1 MPLSTLGAPSI
12 RQIDFGEAEQMIKYQ
27 LICDLT
33 HEFEGWFQTSA
44 AFVAQNEAGLVT
56 CPVCD
61 SFKVRR
67 ALMTPNLASPKRR
80 RVDVDRLPAAEV
92 GHDLG
97 NQAGTITPSS
107 QAASGQTVSAHDA
120 ASKADPS
127 KLAPSQATLNEA
139 FVKLRQLQR
148 KIKTECRDVGT
159 DFATE
164 VRKMHYGDSE
174 PENIYGQS
182 SAEERESLAD
192 EGIDIV
198 TLPWLPPEH

>member
-1 MPLSTLGAPSI
+1 
-12 RQIDFGEAEQMIKYQ
+12 MIKYQ

-33 HEFEGWFQTSA
+33 HEFEGWFQTST
-44 AFVAQNEAGLVT
+44 AFDAQNQAGLVT

-61 SFKVRR
+61 SVKVRR

-80 RVDVDRLPAAEV
+80 RDDARRLPVAETS
-92 GHDLG
+92 H
-97 NQAGTITPSS
+97 QAETKAPSS
-107 QAASGQTVSAHDA
+107 QTASGQTASAHVA
-120 ASKADPS
+120 ASKSAS
-127 KLAPSQATLNEA
+127 LQAVPSQATLGEA
-139 FVKLRQLQR
+139 IAQLRQLQR
-148 KIKTECRDVGT
+148 KVKSECRDVGT
-159 DFATE
+159 EFATE

-174 PENIYGQS
+174 PESVYGQS

>member
-1 MPLSTLGAPSI
+1 
-12 RQIDFGEAEQMIKYQ
+12 MIKYQ

-33 HEFEGWFQTSA
+33 HEFEGWFQTGA
-44 AFVAQNEAGLVT
+44 AFDAQNQAGLVT

-61 SFKVRR
+61 SVKVRR

-80 RVDVDRLPAAEV
+80 RDDVRRLPMAET
-92 GHDLG
+92 GHQAHH
-97 NQAGTITPSS
+97 QAGTIAPSS
-107 QAASGQTVSAHDA
+107 QTASGQTASAHVA
-120 ASKADPS
+120 ASKPAS
-127 KLAPSQATLNEA
+127 LQALPSQAALGEA
-139 FVKLRQLQR
+139 IAQLRQLQR
-148 KIKTECRDVGT
+148 KVKSECRDVGT

-174 PENIYGQS
+174 PENVYGQT

-198 TLPWLPPEH
+198 TLPCLPPEH

>member
-1 MPLSTLGAPSI
+1 
-12 RQIDFGEAEQMIKYQ
+12 MIKYQ

-33 HEFEGWFQTSA
+33 HEFEGWFQTGA
-44 AFVAQNEAGLVT
+44 AFDAQNEAGLIT

-61 SFKVRR
+61 SVKVRR

-80 RVDVDRLPAAEV
+80 RYDVRRLPMAET
-92 GHDLG
+92 GHQAHH
-97 NQAGTITPSS
+97 QAGTNAPSS
-107 QAASGQTVSAHDA
+107 QAASGQTASAHVA
-120 ASKADPS
+120 ASKPDPS
-127 KLAPSQATLNEA
+127 KPASAQATPSQAALGEA
-139 FVKLRQLQR
+139 IAQLRQLQR
-148 KIKTECRDVGT
+148 KVKSECRDVGT
-159 DFATE
+159 EFATE

-174 PENIYGQS
+174 PENIYGHS

>member
-1 MPLSTLGAPSI
+1 
-12 RQIDFGEAEQMIKYQ
+12 MIKYQ

-33 HEFEGWFQTSA
+33 HEFEGWFQTGA
-44 AFVAQNEAGLVT
+44 AFDAQNEAGLIT

-61 SFKVRR
+61 SVKVRR

-80 RVDVDRLPAAEV
+80 RDDVRRLPMAET
-92 GHDLG
+92 GHQAHH
-97 NQAGTITPSS
+97 QAGTNAPSS
-107 QAASGQTVSAHDA
+107 QAASGQTASAHVA
-120 ASKADPS
+120 ASKPDPS
-127 KLAPSQATLNEA
+127 KPASAQATPSQAALGEA
-139 FVKLRQLQR
+139 IAQLRQLQR
-148 KIKTECRDVGT
+148 KVKSECRDAGT

-174 PENIYGQS
+174 PENIYGHS

>member
-1 MPLSTLGAPSI
+1 
-12 RQIDFGEAEQMIKYQ
+12 MIKYQ

-33 HEFEGWFQTSA
+33 HEFEGWFQTGA
-44 AFVAQNEAGLVT
+44 AFDAQNQAGLVT

-61 SFKVRR
+61 SVKVRR

-80 RVDVDRLPAAEV
+80 RDDVRRLPMAEA
-92 GHDLG
+92 GHQAHH
-97 NQAGTITPSS
+97 QAGTNAPSS
-107 QAASGQTVSAHDA
+107 QAASGQTASAHVA
-120 ASKADPS
+120 ASKPAS
-127 KLAPSQATLNEA
+127 AQATPSQAALGEA
-139 FVKLRQLQR
+139 IAQLRQLQR
-148 KIKTECRDVGT
+148 KVKSECRDVGI

-174 PENIYGQS
+174 PENVYGQT

-198 TLPWLPPEH
+198 TLPCLPPEH

>member
-1 MPLSTLGAPSI
+1 
-12 RQIDFGEAEQMIKYQ
+12 MIKYQ

-33 HEFEGWFQTSA
+33 HEFEGWFQTGA
-44 AFVAQNEAGLVT
+44 AFDAQNEAGLIT

-61 SFKVRR
+61 SVKVRR

-80 RVDVDRLPAAEV
+80 RDDVRRLPMAETGHQAHHQV
-92 GHDLG
+92 GT
-97 NQAGTITPSS
+97 NAPSS
-107 QAASGQTVSAHDA
+107 QAASGQTASAHVA
-120 ASKADPS
+120 ASKPDPFKPASTQATPS
-127 KLAPSQATLNEA
+127 KAAPSQAALGEA
-139 FVKLRQLQR
+139 IAQLRQLQR
-148 KIKTECRDVGT
+148 KVKSECRDVGT
-159 DFATE
+159 EFATE

-174 PENIYGQS
+174 PENIYGHS

>member
-1 MPLSTLGAPSI
+1 
-12 RQIDFGEAEQMIKYQ
+12 MIKYQ

-33 HEFEGWFQTSA
+33 HEFEGWFQTGA
-44 AFVAQNEAGLVT
+44 AFDAQNQAGLVT

-61 SFKVRR
+61 SVKVRR

-80 RVDVDRLPAAEV
+80 RDDVRRLPMAET
-92 GHDLG
+92 GRQAHH
-97 NQAGTITPSS
+97 QAGTISPSS
-107 QAASGQTVSAHDA
+107 QTASGQTASARVAVPKPDSLQA
-120 ASKADPS
+120 V
-127 KLAPSQATLNEA
+127 PSQAALGEA
-139 FVKLRQLQR
+139 IAQLRQLQR
-148 KIKTECRDVGT
+148 KVKSECRDVGT

-174 PENIYGQS
+174 PENVYGQS
-182 SAEERESLAD
+182 SAEERDSLAD

>member
-1 MPLSTLGAPSI
+1 
-12 RQIDFGEAEQMIKYQ
+12 MIKYQ
-27 LICDLT
+27 LICNLT
-33 HEFEGWFQTSA
+33 HEFEGWFQTGA
-44 AFVAQNEAGLVT
+44 AFDAQNEAGLIT

-61 SFKVRR
+61 SVKVRL

-80 RVDVDRLPAAEV
+80 RDDVRRLPMAEA
-92 GHDLG
+92 GHQAHH
-97 NQAGTITPSS
+97 QAGTNAPSS
-107 QAASGQTVSAHDA
+107 QAASGQTASAHVA
-120 ASKADPS
+120 ASKPDPSKPALAQTAPAQADPS
-127 KLAPSQATLNEA
+127 QAVLGEA
-139 FVKLRQLQR
+139 IAQLRQLQR
-148 KIKTECRDVGT
+148 KVKSECRDVGT

-174 PENIYGQS
+174 PENVYGQS

>member
-1 MPLSTLGAPSI
+1 
-12 RQIDFGEAEQMIKYQ
+12 MIKYQ

-33 HEFEGWFQTSA
+33 HEFEGWFQTGA
-44 AFVAQNEAGLVT
+44 AFDAQNQAGLVT

-61 SFKVRR
+61 SVKVRR

-80 RVDVDRLPAAEV
+80 RDDVRRLPMAET
-92 GHDLG
+92 GH
-97 NQAGTITPSS
+97 QAGTIAPSS
-107 QAASGQTVSAHDA
+107 QTASGQTASAHVA
-120 ASKADPS
+120 ASKPAS
-127 KLAPSQATLNEA
+127 LQALPSQAALGEA
-139 FVKLRQLQR
+139 IAQLRQLQR
-148 KIKTECRDVGT
+148 KVKSECRDVGT

-174 PENIYGQS
+174 PENVYGQS

>member
-1 MPLSTLGAPSI
+1 
-12 RQIDFGEAEQMIKYQ
+12 MIKYQ

-33 HEFEGWFQTSA
+33 HEFEGWFQTGA
-44 AFVAQNEAGLVT
+44 AFDAQNEAGLIT

-61 SFKVRR
+61 SVKVRR

-80 RVDVDRLPAAEV
+80 RDDVRRIPMAEA
-92 GHDLG
+92 GH
-97 NQAGTITPSS
+97 QAGTNAPSS
-107 QAASGQTVSAHDA
+107 QAASGQTASAHVA
-120 ASKADPS
+120 ASKPDPS
-127 KLAPSQATLNEA
+127 KLVSAQATPSQATPSQATPSQAALGEA
-139 FVKLRQLQR
+139 IAQLRQLQR
-148 KIKTECRDVGT
+148 KVKSECRDVGT

-174 PENIYGQS
+174 PENIYGHS

>member
-1 MPLSTLGAPSI
+1 
-12 RQIDFGEAEQMIKYQ
+12 MIKYQ

-33 HEFEGWFQTSA
+33 HEFEGWFQTGA
-44 AFVAQNEAGLVT
+44 AFDAQNEAGLVT

-61 SFKVRR
+61 SVRVRR

-80 RVDVDRLPAAEV
+80 RDDMGRLPAAETD
-92 GHDLG
+92 HQL
-97 NQAGTITPSS
+97 GTIMRPS
-107 QAASGQTVSAHDA
+107 QAASGQTEFAQTASANVV
-120 ASKADPS
+120 ASKAT
-127 KLAPSQATLNEA
+127 PSQAALGEA
-139 FVKLRQLQR
+139 IAQLRQLQR
-148 KIKTECRDVGT
+148 KIKSECRDAGA

-174 PENIYGQS
+174 PENIYGHS
-182 SAEERESLAD
+182 SIEERESLAD

>member
-1 MPLSTLGAPSI
+1 
-12 RQIDFGEAEQMIKYQ
+12 MIKYQ

-33 HEFEGWFQTSA
+33 HEFEGWFQTGA
-44 AFVAQNEAGLVT
+44 AFDVQNEAGLVT

-61 SFKVRR
+61 SARVRR

-80 RVDVDRLPAAEV
+80 RDDMGRLPAAETD
-92 GHDLG
+92 HQL
-97 NQAGTITPSS
+97 GTIMRPS
-107 QAASGQTVSAHDA
+107 QAASAQTASANVV
-120 ASKADPS
+120 ASKAT
-127 KLAPSQATLNEA
+127 PSQAALGEA
-139 FVKLRQLQR
+139 IAQLRHLQR
-148 KIKTECRDVGT
+148 KIKSECRDAGA

-174 PENIYGQS
+174 PENIYGYS
-182 SAEERESLAD
+182 SNEERESLAD

>member
-1 MPLSTLGAPSI
+1 
-12 RQIDFGEAEQMIKYQ
+12 MIKYQ

-33 HEFEGWFQTSA
+33 HEFEGWFQTGA
-44 AFVAQNEAGLVT
+44 AFDAQNQAGLVI

-61 SFKVRR
+61 SVKVRR

-80 RVDVDRLPAAEV
+80 LDDVRRLAMAET
-92 GHDLG
+92 GHQAHH
-97 NQAGTITPSS
+97 QAGTIAPSS
-107 QAASGQTVSAHDA
+107 QTASGQTASAHVA
-120 ASKADPS
+120 ASKPAS
-127 KLAPSQATLNEA
+127 LQALPSQAALGEA
-139 FVKLRQLQR
+139 IAQLRQLQR
-148 KIKTECRDVGT
+148 KVKSECRDVGT

-174 PENIYGQS
+174 PENVYGQS

>member
-1 MPLSTLGAPSI
+1 
-12 RQIDFGEAEQMIKYQ
+12 MIKYQ

-33 HEFEGWFQTSA
+33 HEFEGWFQTGA
-44 AFVAQNEAGLVT
+44 AFDAQNEAGLVT

-61 SFKVRR
+61 SVKVRR

-80 RVDVDRLPAAEV
+80 RDDVRRLPVAET
-92 GHDLG
+92 GH
-97 NQAGTITPSS
+97 QAHIRLAPTRHLLKPHLAKPHRRMLPHPSPTH
-107 QAASGQTVSAHDA
+107 QARI
-120 ASKADPS
+120 SKA
-127 KLAPSQATLNEA
+127 APSQAALGEA
-139 FVKLRQLQR
+139 IAQLRQLQR
-148 KIKTECRDVGT
+148 KIKSECRDVGT

-174 PENIYGQS
+174 PENIYGHS